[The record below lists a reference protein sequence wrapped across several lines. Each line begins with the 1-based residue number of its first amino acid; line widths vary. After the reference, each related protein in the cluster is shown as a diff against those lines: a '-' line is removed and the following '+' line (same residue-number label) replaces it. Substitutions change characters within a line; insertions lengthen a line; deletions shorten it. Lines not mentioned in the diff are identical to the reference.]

1 MPDKITSMG
10 HLFADDTKINLRLT
24 NQTNDLQN
32 DIERLDEW
40 SDRWKLRF
48 NVAKCKT
55 MHIGYH
61 NDKHIYQMG
70 SGESRMD
77 LNQVTSEKDLGI
89 TFQDDL
95 QFTKHLADKV
105 KKANSMLSLIHYSFQ
120 HIDNKMLIHLYKALV
135 RPHVE
140 YASGVWS
147 PFKLRDIKLIE
158 GVQRRTTRLTRDLW
172 NKPYNIRLTTLGLPT
187 LQFRRE
193 RADMLQV
200 FKILNG
206 YEDIDS
212 SRFFTLSP
220 TGLCGH
226 SLKLFKERSQLL
238 LCKQT
243 FTQRVL
249 DSWNNL
255 PEGTGGIVLG
265 TG

>member
-1 MPDKITSMG
+1 
-10 HLFADDTKINLRLT
+10 
-24 NQTNDLQN
+24 
-32 DIERLDEW
+32 
-40 SDRWKLRF
+40 
-48 NVAKCKT
+48 

-95 QFTKHLADKV
+95 QFTKHLSDKV
-105 KKANSMLSLIHYSFQ
+105 KKANSILGLIHRSFQ
-120 HIDNKMLIHLYKALV
+120 HIDNEMFMHLYKALV

-140 YASGVWS
+140 YASSVWS

-158 GVQRRTTRLTRDLW
+158 GVQRRATRLSRDLR
-172 NKPYNIRLTTLGLPT
+172 NEPYNIRLTTLGLPT

-212 SRFFTLSP
+212 SRLFTLSS
-220 TGLCGH
+220 TGLRGH
-226 SLKLFKERSQLL
+226 SLKLFKERSRLL
-238 LCKQT
+238 LRKQT
-243 FTQRVL
+243 FTQHVV

-255 PEGTGGIVLG
+255 PENVVNAPSINVFKSRFNTHTRGAASKFCPTWYMPTIHIQRPQMR
-265 TG
+265 TRAN